1 MTSKFVTFSTGKC
14 LDTAK
19 SFIKKKKNCAKE
31 ESSVGCGDLLAM
43 KSIVGV
49 SLLVFLFV
57 AVRVQGE
64 RVIRAAEH
72 AEKTG
77 RYIVKL
83 RSETSREVFEQTL
96 KNALFFSDDSIVY
109 TKNERAFKFFVL
121 KLSEESA
128 NKVYAYSAP
137 VGICPC
143 IVLCIDSIW
152 IVYGW
157 MGYLIHACV
166 YIYLQVKELEGV
178 EYVEEETIAH
188 GARYETTSWALDRI
202 DQRDGNLDGIYDPGP
217 GRDGEGVNIYIL
229 DTGWSSL

>member
-1 MTSKFVTFSTGKC
+1 MYSYEVLIMTLSRVRLVDDVQICHFFC
-14 LDTAK
+14 WNPLL
-19 SFIKKKKNCAKE
+19 KNCAKE

-43 KSIVGV
+43 KIIVGV

-83 RSETSREVFEQTL
+83 RSGTSREVFEQTL

-121 KLSEESA
+121 KLSEESI
-128 NKVYAYSAP
+128 NKVCMMHTVHP
-137 VGICPC
+137 
-143 IVLCIDSIW
+143 
-152 IVYGW
+152 
-157 MGYLIHACV
+157 
-166 YIYLQVKELEGV
+166 
-178 EYVEEETIAH
+178 
-188 GARYETTSWALDRI
+188 
-202 DQRDGNLDGIYDPGP
+202 
-217 GRDGEGVNIYIL
+217 
-229 DTGWSSL
+229 